1 MAYVGHE
8 GSDAVHLHAGH
19 GVRVQAL
26 ALMDPSG
33 RLATMWRTQVTDV
46 SPLNWGLFGV
56 LGLAA
61 EFWIVV
67 ALLVSHYAL

>member
-1 MAYVGHE
+1 MNV
-8 GSDAVHLHAGH
+8 SQLT
-19 GVRVQAL
+19 RL
-26 ALMDPSG
+26 IDPSG
-33 RLATMWRTQVTDV
+33 RLSTMWRTQVTDV

-67 ALLVSHYAL
+67 VILVSHYAF